1 MLNQTH
7 GSSLSGRFIS
17 EAGVDWVGLV
27 NAFGDHDWS
36 FIGAMA
42 LLGLVAIAISRSR

>member
-1 MLNQTH
+1 MTPILKA
-7 GSSLSGRFIS
+7 
-17 EAGVDWVGLV
+17 EVDWVELV
-27 NAFGDHDWS
+27 NAFGSHDWS